1 MTAAIESDVAVR
13 GGQTGQNPLKLKNI
27 HHVELWAGNAKQSAY
42 FYRKAFGFSQIAYS
56 GLETGNRQTTSYVL
70 SQGKIRFVITSPL
83 TPSHPA
89 AEHIRRHGD
98 GVIDVALQVEDA
110 DFAFAE
116 AVRRG
121 ARPAIEPHDVTDDY
135 GTVRRAAVHTYG
147 DTLHSFISYKSY
159 NGPFLPGYR
168 AAEVREE
175 SAGLLVVDHVVGNV
189 ELGKMNV
196 WAEWYTNVMGFSRY
210 ITFDDKD
217 ISTEYSALMSIVM
230 SDSNRVV
237 KFPINEPA
245 PGRKKSQ
252 IDEYLEWYHGAGV
265 QHVALLCGDI
275 IGTVRRLRENGVE
288 FLSVPD
294 SYYEEL
300 PNRIGEIAEPLDVLR
315 ELRILVDHD
324 DEGYLLQLFT
334 KPVED
339 RPTLFYE
346 IIQRK
351 GSRGF
356 GKGNFKALFE
366 SIEAEQAQR
375 GNL

>member
-1 MTAAIESDVAVR
+1 MTATIENDVALRDVKR
-13 GGQTGQNPLKLKNI
+13 GENPLKLKRI
-27 HHVELWAGNAKQSAY
+27 HHVEFWTGNAKQSSF
-42 FYRKAFGFSQIAYS
+42 FYRKAFGFSQLAYS
-56 GLETGNRQTTSYVL
+56 GLETGNREAASYVL

-89 AEHIRRHGD
+89 SDHIKNHGD
-98 GVIDVALQVEDA
+98 GVRDIALLVEDA
-110 DFAFAE
+110 DFAFNE

-121 ARPAIEPHDVTDDY
+121 ARPAIEPHDVTDAN
-135 GTVRRAAVHTYG
+135 GSVRRASIHTYG
-147 DTLHSFISYKSY
+147 DTLHTFISYRDY
-159 NGPFLPGYR
+159 DGPFLPGF
-168 AAEVREE
+168 APAEIAGD
-175 SAGLLVVDHVVGNV
+175 SAGLLIVDHMVGNV

-196 WAEWYTNVMGFSRY
+196 WAEWYSKVMGFSRY

-230 SDSNRVV
+230 SDDNRLV

-252 IDEYLEWYHGAGV
+252 IDEYLDWYGGAGV

-275 IGTVRRLRENGVE
+275 IETVTKLKANGVE

-300 PNRIGEIAEPLDVLR
+300 PHRVGEIEEPMKKIR
-315 ELRILVDHD
+315 ELNILVDKD

-339 RPTLFYE
+339 RPTVFFE

-366 SIEAEQAQR
+366 SIEAEQAKR